1 MSQLWRQREELQR
14 RNVKVVVV
22 TFESHQV
29 NLPSITDEGHR
40 FPYHFDLEKRLY
52 HYYGME
58 KAGFR
63 DVWGLRTL
71 KTYFRLLL
79 QGKKLLKSQ
88 GDVYQRGGDVLID
101 PDGKIRFHHI
111 SIGPGDRPS
120 LDAVLEVIDAGL
132 RQSDI

>member
-22 TFESHQV
+22 TFESQPV
-29 NLPSITDEGHR
+29 EQLLNTDEGHR
-40 FPYHFDLEKRLY
+40 FPYYFDLEKRLY

-58 KAGFR
+58 RAGFR

-111 SIGPGDRPS
+111 SIGPGDRPP
-120 LDAVLEVIDAGL
+120 LDTILAVVD
-132 RQSDI
+132 

>member
-1 MSQLWRQREELQR
+1 M
-14 RNVKVVVV
+14 
-22 TFESHQV
+22 TFESQQADLLS
-29 NLPSITDEGHR
+29 NTDEGHR
-40 FPYHFDLEKRLY
+40 FPYHFDLEKKLY
-52 HYYGME
+52 HHYGME

-101 PDGKIRFHHI
+101 PDGKIRFHRI
-111 SIGPGDRPS
+111 SIGPGDRPP
-120 LDAVLEVIDAGL
+120 LDTVWAVIEAG
-132 RQSDI
+132 S